1 MFSYQTEMRKTSD
14 GQRGRDG
21 GEKKYIIRVQ
31 QNERGMYTVIVFYGK
46 ASYGCSLVNKEIG
59 TYSNKNTALHTARD
73 IEDKKFAKGYYVKS
87 TKQEGN

>member
-1 MFSYQTEMRKTSD
+1 MRKTSD

-21 GEKKYIIRVQ
+21 GEKKYIVRVQ
-31 QNERGMYTVIVFYGK
+31 QNARGTYTLIVFYGK

-59 TYSNKNTALHTARD
+59 DYSNKYLALYAARD

-87 TKQEGN
+87 TTREGD